1 MKKQIAR
8 LSPHQNGK
16 VFAILMALSSLL
28 FVVPMAIAFSFIP
41 AGVDAN
47 GNPFPQPPVAMFLLF
62 PILYLIMG
70 YIMVAVGCVF
80 YNFMFKFIG
89 GIEYE
94 SKNAEISQVTHAN

>member
-1 MKKQIAR
+1 MKNQIAR

-16 VFAILMALSSLL
+16 VFAVLMAFSSLL

-41 AGVDAN
+41 AGVGTN
-47 GNPFPQPPVAMFLLF
+47 GNPFPQPPVAMFLLL

-70 YIMVAVGCVF
+70 YIMVAVGCAF

-94 SKNAEISQVTHAN
+94 SKNPEA